1 MKNKLKK
8 FYIVKEKIQ
17 DLAFLGKNIIRNAS
31 IVLYKNEEEMLQDQV
46 FSQKDFIVTFYKEI
60 KWRELILYLL
70 KNYPTNG

>member
-17 DLAFLGKNIIRNAS
+17 DLGFLGKNIIRNAS
-31 IVLYKNEEEMLQDQV
+31 IVEYRNEEEMLDEEV

-60 KWRELILYLL
+60 K
-70 KNYPTNG
+70 

>member
-60 KWRELILYLL
+60 K
-70 KNYPTNG
+70 